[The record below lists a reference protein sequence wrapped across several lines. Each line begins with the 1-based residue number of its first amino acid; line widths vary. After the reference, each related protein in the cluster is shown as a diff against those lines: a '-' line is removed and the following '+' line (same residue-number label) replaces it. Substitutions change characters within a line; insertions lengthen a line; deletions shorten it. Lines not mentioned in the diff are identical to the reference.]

1 MHYIYYIMTMSN
13 IDAYLNSM
21 VKRVHG
27 ILKLVMDLIME
38 YLKVD
43 PYGLETKMVI
53 LRYDGA

>member
-13 IDAYLNSM
+13 TDAYLSSM

-27 ILKLVMDLIME
+27 ILKLVMVATME

-43 PYGLETKMVI
+43 QYG
-53 LRYDGA
+53 